1 MIIFS
6 ICLAKYESR
15 TYTYNSR
22 NFVFKIEKSTNAYK
36 NVKLNLEALASNHDQ
51 IGKIQINVKFK
62 IATTWYF
69 TFFFYGQLFF

>member
-1 MIIFS
+1 MQCDYFLYVWLS
-6 ICLAKYESR
+6 MSQV

-51 IGKIQINVKFK
+51 IGKYK
-62 IATTWYF
+62 
-69 TFFFYGQLFF
+69 